1 MPKARS
7 GFAACIKKDEAR
19 IYFCGGNSG
28 SGSNGSVLRKFDCLD
43 LKKGKWTRL
52 GDMLM
57 KRDELSVAF
66 GPDGNIYAI
75 GGFGGG
81 LVQPQEDQ
89 DNEEG
94 AAQLT
99 TEGNN
104 NPTRDTT
111 VHMQTEGNGGQ
122 GQGQSGAGDQ
132 FCQCLK
138 EAERY
143 NFTTQAWEM
152 LPPMKEARRALAAVV
167 LPDGIYAIGGYD
179 GR

>member
-43 LKKGKWTRL
+43 LKKGKWARL
-52 GDMLM
+52 SDMLM

-81 LVQPQEDQ
+81 LLQPNDTG
-89 DNEEG
+89 NE
-94 AAQLT
+94 
-99 TEGNN
+99 
-104 NPTRDTT
+104 
-111 VHMQTEGNGGQ
+111 
-122 GQGQSGAGDQ
+122 
-132 FCQCLK
+132 
-138 EAERY
+138 
-143 NFTTQAWEM
+143 
-152 LPPMKEARRALAAVV
+152 
-167 LPDGIYAIGGYD
+167 
-179 GR
+179 

>member
-7 GFAACIKKDEAR
+7 GFAACIKRDEAR

-81 LVQPQEDQ
+81 LLNSSNQTAATAVSENNSQSMQ
-89 DNEEG
+89 EG
-94 AAQLT
+94 AAT
-99 TEGNN
+99 SHAN
-104 NPTRDTT
+104 
-111 VHMQTEGNGGQ
+111 
-122 GQGQSGAGDQ
+122 
-132 FCQCLK
+132 
-138 EAERY
+138 
-143 NFTTQAWEM
+143 
-152 LPPMKEARRALAAVV
+152 
-167 LPDGIYAIGGYD
+167 
-179 GR
+179 